1 MYSHYDMLKRIKDE
15 KKKQKLTNKE
25 LSEVTGIPLGT
36 VNKILSGDSKDPQV
50 SAIIKIAQ
58 ALNVSADYVIFGK
71 EAEKQCDDVGIQLYY
86 QLDDEDK
93 AEIRGEMKHMLK
105 APKYNKTSISD
116 EIADDITKLM
126 NMPTHIRSK

>member
-1 MYSHYDMLKRIKDE
+1 MYSHNDMLQRIKDE
-15 KKKQKLTNKE
+15 KKKQKITNKI
-25 LSEVTGIPLGT
+25 LAEVTNIPLGT
-36 VNKILSGDSKDPQV
+36 INKILSGDSKDPQV

-71 EAEKQCDDVGIQLYY
+71 EADRQCNDVGIQLYQ

-93 AEIRGEMKHMLK
+93 AEIRGEMKQMLK
-105 APKYNKTSISD
+105 AAKYNKTSIAD

-126 NMPTHIRSK
+126 NIHVHTNLK